1 MDSGI
6 QTRNLYRFENVYF
19 LGMDIVVQRSMK
31 DLQKKM
37 KRIWKEYKDSDFPI
51 LFESEG
57 TLYCGKWMS
66 YNMENEIHL
75 APGER
80 DYLTLVHEMCHA
92 MGRDYHGK
100 NFVDLEFDILER
112 IFNIDRGEL
121 ELAAGLFGVDR

>member
-1 MDSGI
+1 MDIGI

-37 KRIWKEYKDSDFPI
+37 EQIWKEYKDSDFPI

>member
-31 DLQKKM
+31 HLQKKM
-37 KRIWKEYKDSDFPI
+37 EQIWKEYKDSDFPI

>member
-1 MDSGI
+1 
-6 QTRNLYRFENVYF
+6 
-19 LGMDIVVQRSMK
+19 MK

-37 KRIWKEYKDSDFPI
+37 KQIWKKYKNSDFPI
-51 LFESEG
+51 LFESKG

-75 APGER
+75 APGQR
-80 DYLTLVHEMCHA
+80 DYLTLTHEICHA

-112 IFNIDRGEL
+112 FFNFDRGEL

>member
-37 KRIWKEYKDSDFPI
+37 EQIWKKYKDSDFPI